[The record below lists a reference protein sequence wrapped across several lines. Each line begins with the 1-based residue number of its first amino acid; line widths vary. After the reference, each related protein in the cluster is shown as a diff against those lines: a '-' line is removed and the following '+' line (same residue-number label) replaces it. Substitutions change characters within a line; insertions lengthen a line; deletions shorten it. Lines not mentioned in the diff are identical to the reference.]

1 MGMLTM
7 ALGIIVV
14 MFFDKYR
21 GIACGIKFSG
31 FSLSPL
37 VFAKILVP
45 MKEVYEFRGTLLLC
59 GAIMTHATVLAFLL
73 RKPLWMTE
81 KPNRSQCR
89 TIPETM
95 PASHAGQAQT
105 ISASIETSNSTS
117 TTKQNWGIRE
127 SLSSIRKPMFYVIVI
142 YSAVTD
148 YSETSFLSTIVD
160 YAMDKGSSLNEAQ
173 SLVLYFSV
181 AQLLGRI
188 LLPLISDLRFLK
200 RSALVTI
207 SVILL
212 GCTFLS
218 LPHMTSFSYL
228 VPACLLA
235 ATLIGCVTSM
245 ETVLM
250 ADYLGVDAI
259 SLCWVGDGAVN
270 LPLYLCSSTILG
282 RFRDSMGSYDNVYRL
297 LAGIQFFVGLMFFL
311 VCCYEN
317 RKVSKNKSTYTVNR

>member
-1 MGMLTM
+1 MLTM

-31 FSLSPL
+31 YSLSPL
-37 VFAKILVP
+37 VFARILVL
-45 MKEVYEFRGTLLLC
+45 MKEAYEFRGTLFLC
-59 GAIMTHATVLAFLL
+59 GAIMMHATLFAFLI
-73 RKPLWMTE
+73 RKPFWMTE
-81 KPNRSQCR
+81 KPNLPQCH
-89 TIPETM
+89 TIPEKL

-105 ISASIETSNSTS
+105 ISAPIETSDSTF
-117 TTKQNWGIRE
+117 TTKQDWGIRE
-127 SLSSIRKPMFYVIVI
+127 SWSSIRKPMFYVIVI

-173 SLVLYFSV
+173 SLVVYFSV
-181 AQLLGRI
+181 AQLLGRM
-188 LLPLISDLRFLK
+188 LPLISDIRFLR
-200 RSALVTI
+200 RSALVTV

-259 SLCWVGDGAVN
+259 SLCWVGAGVVS

-282 RFRDSMGSYDNVYRL
+282 RFRDSMGSYDNFYRL
-297 LAGIQFFVGLMFFL
+297 LAGIQLFVGLMFFL

-317 RKVSKNKSTYTVNR
+317 RKVSILKSTYTVNR